1 MPKRSP
7 LSVLILLFCATCAH
21 AADLDPSPLETASD
35 GHISA
40 IDEARFGSLISVED
54 EDGAF
59 LAGVLFFDPW
69 GHNDAQGLDKLA
81 RPRIHVGSVLST
93 AGETNQVY
101 AGLSWTANVTERFFL
116 ELGIGGA
123 IHDGDLNDSDGGDG
137 PKLGCRTLFHEYA
150 AAGYNVTDNWSVI
163 AQVEHSSH
171 AELCNGPN
179 NGLSRVGMLV
189 SYRF

>member
-1 MPKRSP
+1 MPIRSP
-7 LSVLILLFCATCAH
+7 LGVLIPLFCATCVH
-21 AADLDPSPLETASD
+21 AADLDPSPLETSPD

-69 GHNDAQGLDKLA
+69 GHNDTQGLEKLA

-116 ELGIGGA
+116 ELGIGGT
-123 IHDGDLNDSDGGDG
+123 IHDGDLNDSDEGDG
-137 PKLGCRTLFHEYA
+137 PKLGCRALFHEYA
-150 AAGYNVTDNWSVI
+150 AAGYNVTDHWSVI
-163 AQVEHSSH
+163 AQVEHSSN
-171 AELCNGPN
+171 AELCNGRN
-179 NGLSRVGMLV
+179 SGLSRVGMLV